1 VFKVGRYILMEYLIQ
16 NMDWV
21 DNFGRKLQII
31 DRVIEMN
38 KYKDSNIIWVIIFH
52 LFIKNSLKKNNI
64 NYKDKQQLTNK

>member
-1 VFKVGRYILMEYLIQ
+1 MFKVGRYILMEYLIQ